1 MLASTINRPPR
12 ALVKIVGTAMAA
24 SLLLAACGGGEGD
37 SGKTEITMWTFL
49 DPDGSSGR
57 ETVLSDLIDSYEDE
71 HPNTTINVEV
81 QQWDTLTSQFLAAD
95 ASNSAPDV
103 IWAVVDEFA
112 DVAEQGALANL
123 NDLSFGDMPDD
134 QLEDLRDIY
143 WDSMTTED
151 GEINGV
157 VHSRNYLGLMYR
169 KDYFEEA
176 DIDPADIETWDDLIE
191 AAQELTV
198 SDDNRWGLGQAFS
211 DSFADPQILTAKLLE
226 EQGTLFSDDGEAAWA
241 NDAGVKA
248 LEFQASLIE
257 EHQVTS
263 EDAVRLTSEDLYEL
277 FSSGQLAIFNA
288 ASARVPEM
296 QKELGVE
303 NVGFMH
309 YPGDVA
315 NEHAPGTLLGWA
327 VGVWEGSDSKEEA
340 ADFVAHLSSPEADAA
355 WLTEAQQP
363 PLYSSTSEE
372 NNDYLNEPENE
383 FLNVVVEGTEDYGW
397 LPPTQT
403 PTGGWKSILN
413 TTVQKVLLDGTSA
426 MDALESAET
435 DFNS

>member
-1 MLASTINRPPR
+1 MSSSSRSYTARTR
-12 ALVKIVGTAMAA
+12 AKFIATTMAGG
-24 SLLLAACGGGEGD
+24 LLLAACGGGGGSDEV
-37 SGKTEITMWTFL
+37 EITMWTFL

-57 ETVLSDLIDSYEDE
+57 ETVLRDLIDSYEDE
-71 HPNTTINVEV
+71 NPNTRINVEV

-103 IWAVVDEFA
+103 IWVIVDEFA
-112 DVAEQGALANL
+112 DVVEQGALADL
-123 NDLSFGDMPDD
+123 NELSFGDMPED
-134 QLEDLRDIY
+134 QLENLRDIY

-157 VHSRNYLGLMYR
+157 VHSRNYFGLMYR

-176 DIDPADIETWDDLIE
+176 NINPDDIETWDDLIV
-191 AAQELTV
+191 AAQELTDE
-198 SDDNRWGLGQAFS
+198 SEGRWGLGQAFS
-211 DSFADPQILTAKLLE
+211 DSFADPQILTAKILE
-226 EQGTLFSDDGEAAWA
+226 EQGTLFSDEGEAAWA

-248 LEFQASLIE
+248 LDFQVDLIQE
-257 EHQVTS
+257 DKVTPD
-263 EDAVRLTSEDLYEL
+263 DAVRLTSEDLYEL

-288 ASARVPEM
+288 ASARVPGM
-296 QKELGVE
+296 QEAVGVE

-315 NEHAPGTLLGWA
+315 GSHAPGTLLGWA
-327 VGVWEGSDSKEEA
+327 VGVWEGSDVKEEA
-340 ADFVAHLSSPEADAA
+340 ADFVAHLSSPEADTA

-372 NNDYLNEPENE
+372 NSDYLGESENQ

-403 PTGGWKSILN
+403 PTGGWKSIMN
-413 TTVQKVLLDGTSA
+413 ISVQEVLLDGKSPA
-426 MDALESAET
+426 DALERAEAN
-435 DFNS
+435 FNS